1 MVTLLKANQRLRI
14 TSELEMDV
22 IGTVNDKTRFW
33 EKRISKCN
41 TELPAIAT
49 FLACLAFSSW
59 SSQEYLYIDAL
70 SSIARFYVDGRN
82 ALLSEN

>member
-1 MVTLLKANQRLRI
+1 MVTLLKANQSLRI
-14 TSELEMDV
+14 TSEFEMDV
-22 IGTVNDKTRFW
+22 IGTVNDKTRFR

-49 FLACLAFSSW
+49 FLACFPFSSW
-59 SSQEYLYIDAL
+59 SSQRYLDAL
-70 SSIARFYVDGRN
+70 SSLARFSVDGRN